1 MIFCKTLIMKPWM
14 AQNSILLSIAFATQF
29 NIFKV
34 KSDSAEIKSH
44 RENTILVSVMPTD
57 CT

>member
-1 MIFCKTLIMKPWM
+1 MKPWM
-14 AQNSILLSIAFATQF
+14 AQNSILLSVAFATQF

-34 KSDSAEIKSH
+34 KSDSAEIKSP
-44 RENTILVSVMPTD
+44 RENAILVSVMPTD